1 MDEQRDQAITSSSNQ
16 DCMSIN
22 KKLDDILKAIGIKK
36 GKSNVKTSSRPRRQQ
51 SPVRRFSVT
60 RNSRGSSDGQ
70 LSDFEQLFLRPSHV
84 SNSNPEIREDFAVE
98 SCNNDAEHREYP
110 GNYIQAMD
118 EVCDTQ
124 VKTMPKSEQR
134 LVSDF

>member
-1 MDEQRDQAITSSSNQ
+1 MDEQRDQATISSSNQ
-16 DCMSIN
+16 DCISIN
-22 KKLDDILKAIGIKK
+22 KKLDDILKAIGKR
-36 GKSNVKTSSRPRRQQ
+36 GKSNIKTSSRPRRQQ
-51 SPVRRFSVT
+51 SPVRRSSVI

-70 LSDFEQLFLRPSHV
+70 LSDNEMKLFVWPSHV
-84 SNSNPEIREDFAVE
+84 SNPEIQEDLAIE
-98 SCNNDAEHREYP
+98 SCNNDAEHGEYP
-110 GNYIQAMD
+110 SNYIQARD